1 MLKKLLTQSFL
12 QRTISGIALV
22 VIIAF
27 MLIVGDDVLLAFLG
41 AVSIMGVRELY
52 RIWNVDK
59 SPLGIIG
66 YLGVAIYYIMLRLE
80 LTDCWLM
87 LVIFMLVAVMATYVI
102 SFPKYKADAA
112 MVIIFGFLYVGVMLS
127 SVYRIRQLNDGIYL
141 VWMVFLC
148 SWISDTCAYLVG
160 VTLGKHKFVP
170 KLSPKKTVEG
180 VIGGIAGS
188 VLLGAVYGII
198 LKNHTEAFANPVLV
212 CMIIG
217 GIGSVVSMVGDLA
230 ASAIKRNYDIKDY
243 GRLIP
248 GHGGI
253 LDRFDS
259 VIFVAPVIYYLCDFI
274 M

>member
-1 MLKKLLTQSFL
+1 MLKKLLTQSFI

-27 MLIVGDDVLLAFLG
+27 MLITGGDILLAFLG
-41 AVSIMGVRELY
+41 AVSIIGVRELY

-66 YLGVAIYYIMLRLE
+66 YLGVAIYYIMLRVE
-80 LTDCWLM
+80 LTDYWLV
-87 LVIFMLVAVMATYVI
+87 LVICMLVAAMATYVI
-102 SFPKYKADAA
+102 TFPKYKADAV
-112 MVIIFGFLYVGVMLS
+112 MSIIFGFLYVGVMLS
-127 SVYRIRQLNDGIYL
+127 SIYRIRQLNDGIYL

-188 VLLGAVYGII
+188 VLLGAVYGLI
-198 LKNHTEAFANPVLV
+198 LKEHTMAFTNPVLV
-212 CMIIG
+212 CMLIG
-217 GIGSVVSMVGDLA
+217 GIGSVVSMIGDLA

-259 VIFVAPVIYYLCDFI
+259 VIFVAPIIYYLCNFI

>member
-27 MLIVGDDVLLAFLG
+27 MMIIGGNVLLAFLG
-41 AVSIMGVRELY
+41 AISLVGVRELY
-52 RIWNVDK
+52 RIWNIDK
-59 SPLGIIG
+59 SPLGFAG
-66 YLGVAIYYIMLRLE
+66 YLAVALYYIMLYFG
-80 LTDCWLM
+80 LM
-87 LVIFMLVAVMATYVI
+87 QHWMMLALFMLVLIMAIYVI
-102 SFPKYKADAA
+102 SFPKYKADAVMA
-112 MVIIFGFLYVGVMLS
+112 AFFGFFYVGVMLS
-127 SVYRIRQLNDGIYL
+127 CIYRIRQLNDGIYL

-160 VTLGKHKFVP
+160 VTMGKHKFVP
-170 KLSPKKTVEG
+170 NLSPKKTIEG

-198 LKNHTEAFANPVLV
+198 LKDYTSAFENPIPV

-217 GIGSVVSMVGDLA
+217 GIGSVVSQVGDLA

-243 GRLIP
+243 GHLIP

-259 VIFVAPVIYYLCDFI
+259 VIFVSPIIFYLCTFI

>member
-12 QRTISGIALV
+12 QRAISGIVLV

-27 MLIVGDDVLLAFLG
+27 MLITGGNVLLAFLG
-41 AVSIMGVRELY
+41 AVSIIGVRELY

-59 SPLGIIG
+59 LPLGIIG
-66 YLGVAIYYIMLRLE
+66 YLGVAAYYVMLYFE
-80 LTDCWLM
+80 LTDYWLM
-87 LVIFMLVAVMATYVI
+87 LVLFMLVAVMATYVFA
-102 SFPKYKADAA
+102 FPKYKADAV
-112 MVIIFGFLYVGVMLS
+112 MVVIFGFFYVAVMLS
-127 SVYRIRQLNDGIYL
+127 CVYRIRQLNDGIYL

-160 VTLGKHKFVP
+160 VTMGKHKFVP
-170 KLSPKKTVEG
+170 NLSPKKTIEG
-180 VIGGIAGS
+180 VIGGIVGS
-188 VLLGAVYGII
+188 VLLGAVYGLI
-198 LKNHTEAFANPVLV
+198 LKNYTTAFENPVPV

-217 GIGSVVSMVGDLA
+217 GIGALVSMIGDLA

-259 VIFVAPVIYYLCDFI
+259 VIFVAPIIYYLCDFI

>member
-12 QRTISGIALV
+12 QRTVSGIVLAA
-22 VIIAF
+22 IIVF
-27 MLIVGDDVLLAFLG
+27 MMITGGSLLLAFLG
-41 AVSIMGVRELY
+41 AISIIGVIELY
-52 RIWNVDK
+52 RIFGVDK
-59 SPLGIIG
+59 SFIGFVG
-66 YLGVAIYYIMLRLE
+66 YLAVAAYYLMMYFE
-80 LTDCWLM
+80 MSSHWLM
-87 LVIFMLVAVMATYVI
+87 LVLFMVILSMGAYVAYFPKYRADAVMAV
-102 SFPKYKADAA
+102 
-112 MVIIFGFLYVGVMLS
+112 VFGFFYVGVMLS
-127 SVYRIRQLNDGIYL
+127 CIYRIRQLNDGIYL

-160 VTLGKHKFVP
+160 VTMGKHKFVP
-170 KLSPKKTVEG
+170 NLSPKKTIEG

-188 VLLGAVYGII
+188 VLLGAVYGVV
-198 LKNHTEAFANPVLV
+198 LKNYTTVFENPVPI

-217 GIGSVVSMVGDLA
+217 GLGSVVSQIGDLA

-259 VIFVAPVIYYLCDFI
+259 VIFVAPLIFYAYQLFL
-274 M
+274 

>member
-12 QRTISGIALV
+12 QRTISGIVLV

-27 MLIVGDDVLLAFLG
+27 MLIVGGDVLLAFLG
-41 AVSIMGVRELY
+41 AVSVIGVRELY
-52 RIWNVDK
+52 RIWKIDK

-66 YLGVAIYYIMLRLE
+66 YLAVAAYYVMLYLE
-80 LTDCWLM
+80 LSEHWLM
-87 LVIFMLVAVMATYVI
+87 FVLFMLVAVMATYVFT
-102 SFPKYKADAA
+102 FPKYKADAVMA
-112 MVIIFGFLYVGVMLS
+112 VVFGFFYVAVMLS
-127 SVYRIRQLNDGIYL
+127 CVYRIRQLNDGIYL

-160 VTLGKHKFVP
+160 VTMGKHKFVP
-170 KLSPKKTVEG
+170 KLSPKKTIEG

-188 VLLGAVYGII
+188 VLLGAVYGLI
-198 LKNHTEAFANPVLV
+198 LKNYTTAFTNPVPV
-212 CMIIG
+212 CMLIG
-217 GIGSVVSMVGDLA
+217 GVGSLVSMIGDLA
-230 ASAIKRNYDIKDY
+230 ASAIKRNYDVKDY
-243 GRLIP
+243 GNLIP

-259 VIFVAPVIYYLCDFI
+259 VIFVAPIIYYLCDFI

>member
-12 QRTISGIALV
+12 QRAISGIVLV

-27 MLIVGDDVLLAFLG
+27 MLITGGNVLLAFLG
-41 AVSIMGVRELY
+41 AVSVIGVRELY
-52 RIWNVDK
+52 RIWNIDK

-66 YLGVAIYYIMLRLE
+66 YLGVAAYYVMLYFE
-80 LTDCWLM
+80 LTDYWLM
-87 LVIFMLVAVMATYVI
+87 LVLFMLVAVMATYVF
-102 SFPKYKADAA
+102 SFPKYKTDAV
-112 MVIIFGFLYVGVMLS
+112 MVVIFGFFYVAVMLS
-127 SVYRIRQLNDGIYL
+127 CVYRIRQLNDGIYL

-160 VTLGKHKFVP
+160 VTMGKHKFVP
-170 KLSPKKTVEG
+170 NLSPKKTIEG

-188 VLLGAVYGII
+188 VLLGAVYGLI
-198 LKNHTEAFANPVLV
+198 LKNYTTAFANPVPT

-217 GIGSVVSMVGDLA
+217 GIGALVSMIGDLA

-259 VIFVAPVIYYLCDFI
+259 VIFVAPIIYYLCDFI

>member
-12 QRTISGIALV
+12 QRAISGIVLV

-27 MLIVGDDVLLAFLG
+27 MLITGGNVLLAFLG
-41 AVSIMGVRELY
+41 AVSIIGVRELY
-52 RIWNVDK
+52 RIWNVHK

-66 YLGVAIYYIMLRLE
+66 YIGVAIYYVMLYFE
-80 LTDCWLM
+80 FADYWLM
-87 LVIFMLVAVMATYVI
+87 LVLFMIVAVMATYVF
-102 SFPKYKADAA
+102 SFPKYKADAVMA
-112 MVIIFGFLYVGVMLS
+112 VIFGFFYVAVMLS
-127 SVYRIRQLNDGIYL
+127 CVYRIRQLNDGIYL

-160 VTLGKHKFVP
+160 VTMGKHKFVP
-170 KLSPKKTVEG
+170 NLSPKKTIEG

-188 VLLGAVYGII
+188 VLLGAVYGLI
-198 LKNHTEAFANPVLV
+198 LKNYTTAFANPIPV
-212 CMIIG
+212 CMLIG
-217 GIGSVVSMVGDLA
+217 GIGSVVSMIGDLA

-243 GRLIP
+243 GKLIP

-259 VIFVAPVIYYLCDFI
+259 VIFVAPIIYYLCDFI

>member
-1 MLKKLLTQSFL
+1 MLKKLLTQSFI

-27 MLIVGDDVLLAFLG
+27 MLITGGDILLAFLG
-41 AVSIMGVRELY
+41 AVSIIGVRELY

-66 YLGVAIYYIMLRLE
+66 YLGVAIYYIMLRVE
-80 LTDCWLM
+80 LTDYWLV
-87 LVIFMLVAVMATYVI
+87 LVICMLVAAMATYVI
-102 SFPKYKADAA
+102 TFPKYKADAV
-112 MVIIFGFLYVGVMLS
+112 MSIIFGFLYVGVMLS
-127 SVYRIRQLNDGIYL
+127 SIYRIRQLNDGIYL

-188 VLLGAVYGII
+188 VLLGAVYGLI
-198 LKNHTEAFANPVLV
+198 LKEHATAFVNPVPV
-212 CMIIG
+212 CMLIG
-217 GIGSVVSMVGDLA
+217 GIGSVVSMIGDLA

-259 VIFVAPVIYYLCDFI
+259 VIFVAPIIYYLCNFI